1 MKNKPY
7 STEDE
12 PMPAAEEPVAAYGQA
27 VGALSSFR
35 AGNAAVSKPGRMTVE
50 EFFGEVRSVLH
61 KKYGDLQG

>member
-1 MKNKPY
+1 
-7 STEDE
+7 
-12 PMPAAEEPVAAYGQA
+12 MPAAEEPFAAYGQA

-61 KKYGDLQG
+61 KKYEDLQG

>member
-7 STEDE
+7 STEDG

-50 EFFGEVRSVLH
+50 QSLGEVTSVQH
-61 KKYGDLQG
+61 KKYEDLQG